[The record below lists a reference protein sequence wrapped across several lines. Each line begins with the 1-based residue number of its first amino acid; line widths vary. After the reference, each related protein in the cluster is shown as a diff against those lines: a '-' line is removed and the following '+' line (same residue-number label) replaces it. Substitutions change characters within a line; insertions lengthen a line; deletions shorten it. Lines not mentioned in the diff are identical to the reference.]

1 MNLLTR
7 LEESV
12 LVWSCGKVSET
23 VRLKIRERVMQA
35 IRVTYSPL
43 IQRVDDLAENTER
56 LIDGCRFLQ
65 SGRVVACQLPPLTQ
79 LVGSGRVNIEVLTQT
94 LLFSEPA
101 RSTKLILPVRT

>member
-35 IRVTYSPL
+35 RRVTHGPL
-43 IQRVDDLAENTER
+43 IQRVDDLAKNTER
-56 LIDGCRFLQ
+56 LVDGRRLLQ
-65 SGRVVACQLPPLTQ
+65 SGCVVAC
-79 LVGSGRVNIEVLTQT
+79 
-94 LLFSEPA
+94 
-101 RSTKLILPVRT
+101 

>member
-43 IQRVDDLAENTER
+43 IQRVDDLAKNTER
-56 LIDGCRFLQ
+56 LIDGCRLLQ
-65 SGRVVACQLPPLTQ
+65 SGRVVACQLPLTQ
-79 LVGSGRVNIEVLTQT
+79 LVGSGRVNIELLTQT